1 MMTQGVLPF
10 KYEPERRAL
19 GLTALGGL
27 PVYLDM
33 AQAMGLAMSIDEHVG
48 VRKGSQG
55 WTDSQVVMS
64 LVLLNIA
71 GGGSVDD
78 LEILEQDQGFR
89 QVFLNT
95 QWYGK
100 SRKERRLLH
109 KRWRKSSDRAVP
121 SPSAVFRFLDA
132 FSLDYTPTQGAA
144 VIPDP
149 SPYLSGLVRVN
160 RDVNAFKQQHRPE
173 SVATV
178 DMDATLVETHKATAL
193 YCYKGFAAYQPLNA
207 WWAEQGLVLH
217 TEFRDGNVPAGHEQL
232 RVFTEALVC
241 LPEGVESVQ
250 MRSDTAGYQHD
261 LLKYCDSGENR
272 RFGRIQFAVGCP
284 VSQEFRRA
292 VSEVC
297 ESDWHPV
304 LAEKDG
310 KQVPTR
316 RQWAEVCFVPNE
328 LARTKSGREYRYLA
342 TREVIEEQ
350 KSLPG
355 MTDGKQYPFPTMTV
369 GNRKYKIFGIVTN
382 KDAEGS
388 DLINWLYKRCGAS
401 EEVHRAM
408 KDDFA
413 GGKLPCAGFG
423 ENAAWWWIMILAL
436 NLNALMKSLVL
447 GANWTTRKMKA
458 IRFALIHIPG
468 RVVKRSRQLI
478 VRCGR
483 NLDWLIDIRSKTKIL
498 CAS

>member
-1 MMTQGVLPF
+1 MTQGTLPF
-10 KYEPERRAL
+10 KYESEKQGQ
-19 GLTALGGL
+19 GLTALAGL

-33 AQAMGLAMSIDEHVG
+33 AQAMGLAKSIDSHVD
-48 VRKGSQG
+48 VRRDSQG

-71 GGGSVDD
+71 GGECVDD
-78 LEILEQDQGFR
+78 LNTLEQDEGFR

-95 QWYGK
+95 QWHGK
-100 SRKERRLLH
+100 RRKERRLLQ
-109 KRWRKSSDRAVP
+109 KRFRRSSERVVP
-121 SPSAVFRFLDA
+121 SPSAVFRYLQA
-132 FSLDYTPTQGAA
+132 FGLDYTPSYGRA
-144 VIPDP
+144 VIPDA
-149 SPYLSGLVRVN
+149 SPQLSGLIRVN
-160 RDVNAFKQQHRPE
+160 RDVTAFKQRHRPE
-173 SVATV
+173 PVATV
-178 DMDATLVETHKATAL
+178 DMDATLIETHKAEAL
-193 YCYKGFAAYQPLNA
+193 YCYKSFAAYQPLNA

-217 TEFRDGNVPAGHEQL
+217 TEFRDGNVPAGYEQL
-232 RVFTEALVC
+232 RVFTEALAS

-261 LLKYCDSGENR
+261 LLKYCDSGENT

-284 VSQEFRRA
+284 VSKEFKRA

-304 LAEKDG
+304 LVEEEG

-328 LARTKSGREYRYLA
+328 LARTKTGREYRYLA

-350 KSLPG
+350 KCLPG
-355 MTDGKQYPFPTMTV
+355 ISDGQDYPFPTMTT
-369 GNRKYKIFGIVTN
+369 GKRRYKIFGIVTN
-382 KDAEGS
+382 KDADGS
-388 DLINWLYKRCGAS
+388 EVINWQYKRCGAS

-423 ENAAWWWIMILAL
+423 QNAAWWWIMILAL

-447 GANWTTRKMKA
+447 GASWATRKMKA

-468 RVVKRSRQLI
+468 RVVKRDRQVI

-483 NLDWLIDIRSKTKIL
+483 NLDWLIDIRSKIKIL
-498 CAS
+498 DAP